1 MKTFLRCVVPPSSA
15 PRRASITRSL
25 SILGIKMRPL
35 QAYCH
40 HGLGILYAQLDQWE
54 QARVELATAIDFY
67 RGMQMTLWLSQA
79 EEALAQV

>member
-1 MKTFLRCVVPPSSA
+1 
-15 PRRASITRSL
+15 
-25 SILGIKMRPL
+25 MRPL
-35 QAYCH
+35 QAHSH
-40 HGLGILYAQLDQWE
+40 HGLGILYTQLDHWE